1 MGKPL
6 DKAMKLLNFGSCANL
21 VQRKVLRKAVR
32 DFDPLSTSQT
42 LPPHAT
48 TTPLESAQTA
58 ARKVRKSLNFVAE
71 EQRTLTELANASGI
85 PKSSV
90 HRLLNELLEQ
100 NLLTQNNK
108 HYRLGVKLLELG
120 EKVKRQLQV
129 PQVAEERMRAAARRT
144 GETLHLGVLG
154 QRDIVYLAKV
164 DGGRSLQMA
173 SYIRLRSP
181 AQTTAMG
188 KVLIAALPE
197 GEWSRLFQPSVPRT
211 RLLSSGLTSPKIKRT
226 MRSYGTNHD
235 CASRED
241 TKPLELYGK
250 DAG

>member
-1 MGKPL
+1 MGKSL
-6 DKAMKLLNFGSCANL
+6 DKAMKL
-21 VQRKVLRKAVR
+21 
-32 DFDPLSTSQT
+32 
-42 LPPHAT
+42 
-48 TTPLESAQTA
+48 
-58 ARKVRKSLNFVAE
+58 LNFVAE
-71 EQRTLTELANASGI
+71 EQRTLTELADASGI

-144 GETLHLGVLG
+144 GETLHLGVLD

-173 SYIRLRSP
+173 SCVGLRSP

-211 RLLSSGLTSPKIKRT
+211 PNTII
-226 MRSYGTNHD
+226 D
-235 CASRED
+235 REPFV
-241 TKPLELYGK
+241 KELRHVCEHGYALDREENEIGVRCVAAPVK
-250 DAG
+250 DATGRTVAAISISGAAVYISDERQRELIPEVLSCSQSISRDLGNPS